1 VNKFFIP
8 SFLTLVL
15 GLVLYP
21 YLYLSPLLPMLLH
34 YGILAFSI
42 FFGLKIGQNK
52 KKYLL
57 ISAIPV
63 VVLWHLPW
71 FFGLATR
78 YIDVWVLDV
87 FSMFMSGYVIG
98 SCIKGSNLTLQL
110 ILFSL
115 WMLGDS
121 LLSYLWIVNPVYY
134 AYPISIYP
142 SSQFPLAGTVMF
154 VFMDM
159 LGVGIILWV
168 FFKRIFSEIGYN

>member
-1 VNKFFIP
+1 M
-8 SFLTLVL
+8 

-21 YLYLSPLLPMLLH
+21 YLYLSPLLPMLVH